1 MANKLPALDTRIG
14 KSQPV
19 GDVIYS
25 TLQQDKQIGTG
36 NSALPFRSN
45 KKQMKLLLGKTVHA
59 FDFLLFSELDTV
71 IRRFSSATF
80 TVLSR
85 RIPPPIKGTLI

>member
-1 MANKLPALDTRIG
+1 MADKLPALGTRIG

-19 GDVIYS
+19 GNVVES

-36 NSALPFRSN
+36 NSALPLRSN
-45 KKQMKLLLGKTVHA
+45 KKQMKLLLGKTIHA
-59 FDFLLFSELDTV
+59 FDFLLFSQLDTV

-85 RIPPPIKGTLI
+85 RIPPPVKGTFI